1 MNGTNHMGSAP
12 DPTGP
17 TPPAPGNPAG
27 SAHGS
32 GPGGSPAGGP
42 AVPAHVLGPTPAG
55 ASGPGGS
62 PESGHAAGS
71 AGATPANAHGPAG
84 PAGGGPAAPLHG
96 PAGSVQGSGPGGSP
110 VGGGHAAPPHGPA
123 PAGASV
129 PGASPGGAH
138 APAPGA
144 SPAGGGHAAPL
155 HGPAVP
161 VPAGASVPG
170 GSPVG
175 GHGPAGSTGLG
186 GSPAGGHAESGAGA
200 APANVHGPAG
210 PGGGGHVAPPHGPAG
225 SAHGSGPGGSS
236 VGSGPA
242 PAGASRTLGRGIATG
257 LWGRVEQQDF
267 RSRVRGTLLGS
278 ALGDALGAP
287 AAGLTLGALREAH
300 GPDGLTAPAPALG
313 RRGRVTA
320 ATQLT
325 LFTVDGLIRAHV
337 RRDTGAWHPPTDLH
351 HAYLRWAATQHDW
364 GPDERRKD
372 NGWLAQEEWLYAR
385 RAPHRACLTGFAD
398 DVIGTLDQPKNPT
411 ARDAAAATR
420 SAPFGLL
427 VGWEPSLV
435 LQLSVECAA
444 QSHGHPTAGLS
455 AGAVAVIV
463 HGLIRGDSLDAAV
476 QRALGL
482 LGARPGHQPVTDA
495 LQRALAAVTHGVP
508 GPEAVEA
515 LSSDGGDEPDGPED
529 AAATLAVAVYCA
541 LVAEDVPQGLRLAV
555 NHGGDSIAAGALC
568 GALLGAL
575 HGETALPAAWLA
587 ELEGRA
593 ALLEISDDFALELTQ
608 GPTLH
613 NPTASSPGWLARYP
627 RG

>member
-1 MNGTNHMGSAP
+1 MPGTDAVNGTNGTGST
-12 DPTGP
+12 TGP
-17 TPPAPGNPAG
+17 GPGENPAADAPAISLHAPAPTA
-27 SAHGS
+27 
-32 GPGGSPAGGP
+32 
-42 AVPAHVLGPTPAG
+42 PAG
-55 ASGPGGS
+55 AT
-62 PESGHAAGS
+62 A
-71 AGATPANAHGPAG
+71 PAG
-84 PAGGGPAAPLHG
+84 DPGASHAGGGPAASAH
-96 PAGSVQGSGPGGSP
+96 GPGGAGP
-110 VGGGHAAPPHGPA
+110 GGGTGHAATTPAPGPVRPGAGPA
-123 PAGASV
+123 PAGA
-129 PGASPGGAH
+129 
-138 APAPGA
+138 
-144 SPAGGGHAAPL
+144 
-155 HGPAVP
+155 
-161 VPAGASVPG
+161 
-170 GSPVG
+170 
-175 GHGPAGSTGLG
+175 
-186 GSPAGGHAESGAGA
+186 
-200 APANVHGPAG
+200 N
-210 PGGGGHVAPPHGPAG
+210 
-225 SAHGSGPGGSS
+225 
-236 VGSGPA
+236 
-242 PAGASRTLGRGIATG
+242 RTLGRGIATG

-287 AAGLTLGALREAH
+287 AAGLSLAALREAH
-300 GPDGLTAPAPALG
+300 GPDGLTGPAPAFG

-320 ATQLT
+320 ATQLS

-398 DVIGTLDQPKNPT
+398 DVLGTLDQPKNPA
-411 ARDAAAATR
+411 ARDAAAAAR

-427 VGWEPSLV
+427 VGWEPALV

-444 QSHGHPTAGLS
+444 QSHGHPTATLS

-463 HGLIRGDSLDAAV
+463 HGLIRGDSLDSAV

-495 LQRALAAVTHGVP
+495 LQRALAAVTQGAP
-508 GPEAVEA
+508 GPAAVAALAPDEAGEGTDATDA
-515 LSSDGGDEPDGPED
+515 L
-529 AAATLAVAVYCA
+529 AAAVYCA

-593 ALLEISDDFALELTQ
+593 ALLELADDFALELTQ
-608 GPTLH
+608 GPSLH
-613 NPTASSPGWLARYP
+613 SPTASAPGWLARYP